1 MSIIFHGVKL
11 NIVCMIALTIFQG
24 YSINKLDDQIKIREK
39 ECERNFLEIYVAMT
53 IVFMLLMRMFI
64 GVFTRSYH
72 EINWEDDDLFEFVD
86 EIVDDN
92 NSNRSK
98 KYNIMR
104 TFYIIQIAFGCI
116 GILSGRSMWKY
127 FVDIDDSCAP
137 LYEFIAFGFFPL
149 LIVSLKLYCKLCIGT
164 ILAIATITTNIVTI
178 IISTYFDL
186 LLENKYN
193 NIYNNIRNNRC
204 KRNIKLFIGNV
215 PECCVCYE
223 ENCWINE
230 CGHLICK
237 NCIPRIQNLK
247 CPICKSSI
255 HLVQSYEKYKKSN
268 K

>member
-1 MSIIFHGVKL
+1 MLQMNIIFHGVKL

-24 YSINKLDDQIKIREK
+24 YSINKLDNQIKIREK
-39 ECERNFLEIYVAMT
+39 ECERNFLEIYVATT
-53 IVFMLLMRMFI
+53 IVFMLLMHMFI
-64 GVFTRSYH
+64 GVFTRSHH
-72 EINWEDDDLFEFVD
+72 EIDWEDDLFEIVD
-86 EIVDDN
+86 EIVVN
-92 NSNRSK
+92 NSNHSK

-104 TFYIIQIAFGCI
+104 TFRIIQIAFGCI

-137 LYEFIAFGFFPL
+137 LYEFIACGFFPF
-149 LIVSLKLYCKLCIGT
+149 LIVSLKPYYKLCVGT
-164 ILAIATITTNIVTI
+164 ILAIATII
-178 IISTYFDL
+178 IPNKMFTYFDL

-193 NIYNNIRNNRC
+193 KYNRC

-223 ENCWINE
+223 EKCWINE

-247 CPICKSSI
+247 CPLCKSSI
-255 HLVQSYEKYKKSN
+255 HLVQSYENYKKSN